1 MYDCATGKREIAFD
15 NIERIL
21 GMDAGQF
28 ETLADF
34 ANNIVSLM
42 GGFLKLES
50 KKGEESTFNATIA
63 FRYHSAAKR
72 LEETERVV
80 NQPVDFSGMRV
91 LLAEDNV
98 HLSFL
103 CILRRTI
110 LP

>member
-1 MYDCATGKREIAFD
+1 MAATLIMWLLYWNNRRLIRMEHKQKQYRIALFQG
-15 NIERIL
+15 ISASIGE
-21 GMDAGQF
+21 
-28 ETLADF
+28 
-34 ANNIVSLM
+34 V
-42 GGFLKLES
+42 LKLES